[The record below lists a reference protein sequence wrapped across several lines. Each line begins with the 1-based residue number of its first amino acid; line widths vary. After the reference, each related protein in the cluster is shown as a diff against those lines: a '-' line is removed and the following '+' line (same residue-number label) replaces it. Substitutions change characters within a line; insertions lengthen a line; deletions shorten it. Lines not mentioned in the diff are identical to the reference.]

1 MKTIYRVSIIL
12 NIFFAGYIL
21 IRGGELL
28 VDELFYRNEN
38 LAREEYI
45 YSEKE
50 MTETT
55 ASQGQVTCDTVYSV
69 SEYDLSTGRQEVYQQ
84 LLPENLIGMNRTQLI
99 QWIDEYN
106 QSPTL
111 EDLEKGFCS
120 MELLSFSPTE
130 IRVRKRVESVSE
142 AEIEQIEQPKQL
154 HTQDTVSG
162 NSLIYGCILSHEG
175 LLTVYDGMR
184 RHVILYTDIS
194 LFDLSEE
201 EQQEILD
208 GKEVYSEQEL
218 YHLLENYSS

>member
-1 MKTIYRVSIIL
+1 MKTVYRISIIL
-12 NIFFAGYIL
+12 NIFFAGYIV

-28 VDELFYRNEN
+28 LDELWH
-38 LAREEYI
+38 REEEI
-45 YSEKE
+45 VAEQNI
-50 MTETT
+50 TQTVT
-55 ASQGQVTCDTVYSV
+55 SQEHITCDTIYSV

-84 LLPENLIGMNRTQLI
+84 LLPETLIGMNRLQLME
-99 QWIDEYN
+99 WIDEYN

-111 EDLEKGFCS
+111 EDLESGFCS
-120 MELLSFSPTE
+120 MELLSFSPKE

-142 AEIEQIEQPKQL
+142 TETEQIEQPKQL
-154 HTQDTVSG
+154 HVQNTVSG
-162 NSLIYGCILSHEG
+162 NSVIYGCILSHEG